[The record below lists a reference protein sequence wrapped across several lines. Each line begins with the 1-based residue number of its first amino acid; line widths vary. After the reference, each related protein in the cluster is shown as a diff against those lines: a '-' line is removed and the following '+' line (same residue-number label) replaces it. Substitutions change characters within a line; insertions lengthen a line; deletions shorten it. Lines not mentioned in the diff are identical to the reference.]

1 LTTRRILQVIET
13 GGPGGAETV
22 FARLSSGLSAQGHTV
37 HCVIRDG
44 SWLPGELK
52 RRGLPFSF
60 FPPGGSFNVA
70 AVKELRALI
79 RAQRIDVVHAHLFDG
94 AVYASMAARS
104 LGVPC
109 VVTLHG
115 QVDVARRNWRMAL
128 KHRVF
133 AACVDRVALVSDAL
147 RRDLSGELRMSAR
160 QQVVVHNGVPLPPSP
175 AETRAAWRTSGS
187 REDGVKRVLAIGN
200 IRAPKN
206 YPLLLEALAGVRTAL
221 PNVALHIAG
230 EPDRGGLQQQL
241 EQQVRQLGLE
251 DAVTFHGFVADPST
265 LLDEADVF
273 VLASSQEGF
282 SLATIEAMLHG
293 VPVVCTRSGGPEE
306 IVRDGDTGVLVPVN
320 DASALRDALL
330 AVLRDHDGSRAM
342 AERGRADA
350 AARFSLAH
358 MVARYET
365 LYDEVIASR

>member
-1 LTTRRILQVIET
+1 MTTRRILQVIET

-22 FARLSSGLSAQGHTV
+22 FARLSSGLVEQGHAV
-37 HCVIRDG
+37 RGVIRDG

-60 FPPGGSFNVA
+60 FPQGGSFNVA
-70 AVKELRALI
+70 AVRELRALI
-79 RAQRIDVVHAHLFDG
+79 RAHAIDVVHAHLFDG

-133 AACVDRVALVSDAL
+133 TACVDRVALVSDAL
-147 RRDLSGELRMSAR
+147 RRDLSGELGVSAAR
-160 QQVVVHNGVPLPPSP
+160 QVVVHNGVPVPP
-175 AETRAAWRTSGS
+175 ALTQGS
-187 REDGVKRVLAIGN
+187 ANEDVKRVLAIGN

-206 YPLLLEALAGVRTAL
+206 YPLLLEALVGVREQL
-221 PNVALHIAG
+221 PRVELHIAG

-241 EQQVRQLGLE
+241 EQQVRQLRLE
-251 DAVTFHGFVADPST
+251 DVVTFHGFVADPSA
-265 LLDEADVF
+265 LLNMADVF
-273 VLASSQEGF
+273 VLASSKEGF

-330 AVLRDHDGSRAM
+330 GVLRDPEGGRAM

-358 MVARYET
+358 MVARYEA
-365 LYDEVIASR
+365 LYEEVIGPR